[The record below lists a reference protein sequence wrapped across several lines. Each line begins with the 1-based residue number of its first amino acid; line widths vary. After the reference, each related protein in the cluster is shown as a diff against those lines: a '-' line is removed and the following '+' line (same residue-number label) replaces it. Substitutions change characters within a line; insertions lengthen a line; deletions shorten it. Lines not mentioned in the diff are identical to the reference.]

1 MADIKDCC
9 SKSMFGVQTMS
20 TKPTF
25 PAYGFGTSG
34 RTSSTKLVF
43 TKEQCAANV
52 GLAGPGPIYDVPG
65 ALGGQISSKHTTFP
79 AYKFGARALADSNLS
94 KEARPGPGTYA
105 VQGAIGPQTMSN
117 KANAQSW
124 KFGSSNRWSTYMS
137 DSKGG
142 SGTPGYDNPK
152 PAHGWL
158 GDAAA
163 FSFGTSGRYTIGMG
177 NPGIKPTFAFA
188 PGPGTYVNAGC
199 LGAQQLSQ
207 RSTAAQFK
215 FGTQTRE
222 RANKVYLTHAHERS
236 LFGQHSP
243 APNIYTMKSSFG
255 GQQSSKNRT
264 SATMKFGSADRFSEV
279 RSAREKEAGEMPF
292 HTPGPGSYCV

>member
-1 MADIKDCC
+1 MVDGSCC
-9 SKSMFGVQTMS
+9 DKSMFGIQTVS

-34 RTSSTKLVF
+34 RTSSTKLLF
-43 TKEQCAANV
+43 TKEQCASNV
-52 GLAGPGPIYDVPG
+52 GLVGPGPIYDVPG

-79 AYKFGARALADSNLS
+79 AFKFGARALMDSNLA
-94 KEARPGPGTYA
+94 KESRPGPGTYA
-105 VQGAIGPQTMSN
+105 VEGAIGRQTASQ
-117 KANAQSW
+117 KPTAQAW
-124 KFGSSNRWSTYMS
+124 KFGSSNRWSSFMS
-137 DSKGG
+137 ASKENPP
-142 SGTPGYDNPK
+142 TPGYDNPR
-152 PAHGWL
+152 PSEGWL

-163 FSFGTSGRYTIGMG
+163 FSFGTSGRHQIGIG
-177 NPGIKPTFAFA
+177 IPGIKPTFALA
-188 PGPGTYVNAGC
+188 PGPGTYVNTGC

-207 RSTAAQFK
+207 RATAAQFK

-255 GQQSSKNRT
+255 GQLSSKNRT
-264 SATMKFGSADRFSEV
+264 SASMRFGSADRFSEV